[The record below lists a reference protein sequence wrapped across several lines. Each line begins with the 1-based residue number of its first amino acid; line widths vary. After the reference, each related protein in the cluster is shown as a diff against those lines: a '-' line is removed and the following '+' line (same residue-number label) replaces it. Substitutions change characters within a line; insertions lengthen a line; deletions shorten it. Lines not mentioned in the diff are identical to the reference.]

1 MSPPKQQVTPTPV
14 ENTVN
19 RETLTAAT
27 TRVLGNDKIPEPNYT
42 RKTEFLGGDAARA
55 EILAELEAAKN
66 DIETTFKQFQAAG
79 EKLTVLENRQVI
91 SQQEFD
97 AFRSEFN
104 QIKESAIQKNTAT
117 LVPVLAKYDAAVS
130 ASPAPLGS
138 ELIASGNV
146 SAGVEAN
153 RVRGQFIRIVA
164 GIKELDRLR
173 SVVANDI
180 VARAKELKKRISAN
194 VS

>member
-1 MSPPKQQVTPTPV
+1 
-14 ENTVN
+14 
-19 RETLTAAT
+19 
-27 TRVLGNDKIPEPNYT
+27 
-42 RKTEFLGGDAARA
+42 
-55 EILAELEAAKN
+55 
-66 DIETTFKQFQAAG
+66 
-79 EKLTVLENRQVI
+79 
-91 SQQEFD
+91 
-97 AFRSEFN
+97 
-104 QIKESAIQKNTAT
+104 
-117 LVPVLAKYDAAVS
+117 LAKYDAAIS